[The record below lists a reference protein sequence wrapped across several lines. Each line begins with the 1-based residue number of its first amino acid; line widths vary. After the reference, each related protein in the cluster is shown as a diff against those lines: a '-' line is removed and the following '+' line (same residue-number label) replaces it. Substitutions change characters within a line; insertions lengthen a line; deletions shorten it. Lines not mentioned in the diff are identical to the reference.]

1 MLFKIDAL
9 KNFANHKGK
18 KRALEPCFNRT
29 ARSQAPSFIKT
40 RLQQRCPLAFILQNT
55 SDDSFWRG
63 AKYDLSLK
71 ARGQFP
77 YSRAKAGGIIL
88 NK

>member
-1 MLFKIDAL
+1 MLSKILQITKERHAHWSLLLTEPPGLRSPAL
-9 KNFANHKGK
+9 LKQDCNKG
-18 KRALEPCFNRT
+18 ALPHF
-29 ARSQAPSFIKT
+29 F
-40 RLQQRCPLAFILQNT
+40 LQNT
-55 SDDSFWRG
+55 SDDSFWRK

>member
-18 KRALEPCFNRT
+18 TRALEPSFNRT

-40 RLQQRCPLAFILQNT
+40 RLQQRCPPAFLFT
-55 SDDSFWRG
+55 EHFR
-63 AKYDLSLK
+63 
-71 ARGQFP
+71 
-77 YSRAKAGGIIL
+77 
-88 NK
+88 